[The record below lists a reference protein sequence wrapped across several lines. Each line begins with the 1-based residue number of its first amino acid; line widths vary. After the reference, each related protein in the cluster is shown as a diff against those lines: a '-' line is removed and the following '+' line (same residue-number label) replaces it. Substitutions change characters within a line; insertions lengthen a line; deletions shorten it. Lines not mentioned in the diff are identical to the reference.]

1 MKEGYVYILRD
12 PLNNNV
18 IKVGFSINPFKRVKQ
33 LYNTS
38 TPLPLNIYQIWW
50 VRDMRLAEKAAHE
63 CLRGH
68 RINERREF
76 FEIAPSEHFD
86 EYESRDYDL
95 SCVYL
100 DTLIEIIEDGF
111 HYMDLEF
118 IPVDIRKLYQLYLDQ
133 GNLSLD

>member
-12 PLNNNV
+12 PMNNNV

-68 RINERREF
+68 RINDRREF

-100 DTLIEIIEDGF
+100 DTLIEIIEEGF
-111 HYMDLEF
+111 SYMNLEF
-118 IPVDIRKLYQLYLDQ
+118 MSVDIRKLYQLYLDQ